1 MKSKL
6 KSWPDFHHRINLV
19 YHAVIAVS
27 LVPFALVFLDIDSG
41 DDATSQLDP
50 SYEWIIILILLAA
63 VFTTCFRVWRKAKE
77 RINSIDSNLGI
88 KQKLIAY
95 FNFQIQRYFQL
106 EIAALVS
113 LVGLWLSANYI
124 FVVAY
129 ILVLVQFS
137 LLRPSQDK
145 VIRDLRF
152 NKEERER
159 LKGEKL

>member
-41 DDATSQLDP
+41 EETVSQIES
-50 SYEWIIILILLAA
+50 SYEWMIIVILLAA
-63 VFTTCFRVWRKAKE
+63 SGLMCLRAWKNAKQQVAM
-77 RINSIDSNLGI
+77 IDRNLDI
-88 KQKLIAY
+88 KMRLITY
-95 FNFQIQRYFQL
+95 FNFQIRRYFQL
-106 EIAALVS
+106 EAGALVS
-113 LVGLWLSANYI
+113 LAGLWLTANYV

-129 ILVLVQFS
+129 ILILVQFS

-145 VIRDLRF
+145 VIRDLQF

-159 LKGEKL
+159 LRGEKL